1 MALAMHEIHDQQ
13 IGFASGAIGGFIY
26 YVLNMP
32 ATVLLLNPFIV
43 NLFQAAITATLC
55 GFLGVAGKQL
65 FASLRKWY
73 LNRKNKVR

>member
-1 MALAMHEIHDQQ
+1 MHEIQDQQ
-13 IGFASGAIGGFIY
+13 IGFISGAVGGLAY
-26 YVLNMP
+26 YVINIP
-32 ATVLLLNPFIV
+32 HTIISLNPYLI

-73 LNRKNKVR
+73 LNRKNKVK